1 MLTKQQLGQPGVF
14 PSHTTPG
21 LCLLA
26 ERALCK
32 CENRFLESKDMA
44 FGNQTDI
51 GSRGGALVSSVSAS
65 KLLTRPAFG
74 FTLWKMGIN
83 YIPKGV
89 F

>member
-1 MLTKQQLGQPGVF
+1 
-14 PSHTTPG
+14 
-21 LCLLA
+21 
-26 ERALCK
+26 
-32 CENRFLESKDMA
+32 MA